1 MMLATALL
9 LTSLAGAAPPG
20 SLQPECGDVKTCRQL
35 ALEASERGDVD
46 AFHDL
51 AWRAL
56 QKSRPNDPDLMYLL
70 ARAQSLSG
78 RPHDALVMLRR
89 LAEAGVKTDAET
101 NDDFRRVRALP
112 AWEPFASELA
122 AHPGDIRLAS
132 DAKAGTPAVRL
143 KKPEEVTGSTGASAT
158 GERGSMAEGISADGS
173 VPFVTPP
180 FVPAGLAYDSVSR
193 RFIVGDREASKLM
206 VVDEVSR
213 RVSDMVAARSGGF
226 LGLTALEIDH
236 RRGDLWV
243 ASAAADSTRTTL
255 HKLQLVSGRVL
266 HAVEMPAGSGRFVD
280 VAITAG
286 GAVFVLDAE
295 GGGVF
300 KARAATRGFERAIAV
315 GKPGVTSLAAA
326 DERTLYVSHETGIV
340 RVDLTARAVS
350 AVRGGARGR
359 LAGLRHI
366 RWHQGSLIGVQPGED
381 GALGVVRIR
390 LNPSGTAATSVK
402 PIEGAEGIVDP
413 TALTVVD
420 GVLFYLARLEGS
432 PDLSIRRLALR

>member
-1 MMLATALL
+1 MRPLMMLATALL
-9 LTSLAGAAPPG
+9 LTSLVSAVSPN
-20 SLQPECGDVKTCRQL
+20 SLQAECADVKTCRQL
-35 ALEASERGDVD
+35 ALEASERGDVE

-56 QKSRPNDPDLMYLL
+56 QKARPNDPDLMYLL

-89 LAEAGVKTDAET
+89 MAEAGVKTDAET

-112 AWEPFASELA
+112 GWEPFASGIA
-122 AHPGDIRLAS
+122 AGAGDVRVAS
-132 DAKAGTPAVRL
+132 NAKVGTKA
-143 KKPEEVTGSTGASAT
+143 TGSTGAPLT
-158 GERGSMAEGISADGS
+158 GERETVGENASADGVVS
-173 VPFVTPP
+173 FVTPP

-206 VVDEVSR
+206 VIDEMSR

-266 HAVEMPAGSGRFVD
+266 HAVEMPADNGRFVD

-286 GAVFVLDAE
+286 GAVFVLDAG
-295 GGGVF
+295 GGGVL
-300 KARAATRGFERAIAV
+300 KARSATRGFERAIAV

-326 DERTLYVSHETGIV
+326 DERTLYVSHEGGIV

-350 AVRGGARGR
+350 VVRGGARGR

-366 RWHQGSLIGVQPGED
+366 RWHRGSLVGVQAAQD
-381 GALGVVRIR
+381 GALRVVRIR
-390 LNPSGTAATSVK
+390 LNRAGTAATSVD
-402 PIEGAEGIVDP
+402 PLEGADGIVDP

-420 GVLFYLARLEGS
+420 GVLFYLTRLDARPG
-432 PDLSIRRLALR
+432 LSIRRLPLR

>member
-1 MMLATALL
+1 MRPLMMLATALL
-9 LTSLAGAAPPG
+9 LTSLVSAASPG
-20 SLQPECGDVKTCRQL
+20 SLQAECADVKTCRQL

-112 AWEPFASELA
+112 GWEPFASGIA
-122 AHPGDIRLAS
+122 AGAGDVRVAS
-132 DAKAGTPAVRL
+132 NARVGTGA
-143 KKPEEVTGSTGASAT
+143 TGSTGAPLT
-158 GERGSMAEGISADGS
+158 GDRETVGENASADGVVS
-173 VPFVTPP
+173 FVTPP

-206 VVDEVSR
+206 VIDEMSS

-266 HAVEMPAGSGRFVD
+266 HAVEMPADSGRFVD

-295 GGGVF
+295 GGSVL
-300 KARAATRGFERAIAV
+300 KARSSTRGFERAIAV

-326 DERTLYVSHETGIV
+326 DERTLYVSHEAGIV

-350 AVRGGARGR
+350 VVRGGARGR
-359 LAGLRHI
+359 LAGLQHI
-366 RWHQGSLIGVQPGED
+366 RWHRGSLVGVHAQD
-381 GALGVVRIR
+381 GALRVVRIR
-390 LNPSGTAATSVK
+390 LNRAGTAATSVD
-402 PIEGAEGIVDP
+402 PLEGADGIVDP

-420 GVLFYLARLEGS
+420 GVLFYLTRVDAR
-432 PDLSIRRLALR
+432 PDFSIRRLPLR

>member
-1 MMLATALL
+1 MRPLMMIATCLL
-9 LTSLAGAAPPG
+9 LTSFATAAPPG
-20 SLQPECGDVKTCRQL
+20 SLQAECGDVKACRQL
-35 ALEASERGDVD
+35 ALEAAERGDAD

-56 QKSRPNDPDLMYLL
+56 QKSRPNDPDLMYLI

-89 LAEAGVKTDAET
+89 LAEAGVKTDAAT

-112 AWEPFASELA
+112 AWEPFVSETA
-122 AHPGDIRLAS
+122 VGTGDIRVAS
-132 DAKAGTPAVRL
+132 GAKSETSAVSKGAPLTARGTA
-143 KKPEEVTGSTGASAT
+143 ESTGPD
-158 GERGSMAEGISADGS
+158 GDIS
-173 VPFVTPP
+173 FVTAP

-193 RFIVGDREASKLM
+193 RFIVSDREASKLM
-206 VVDEVSR
+206 VIDEVSR
-213 RVSDMVAARSGGF
+213 RVSDMVAAKSGGF

-266 HAVEMPAGSGRFVD
+266 HTVEIPASSGRLVD
-280 VAITAG
+280 VAVTAG
-286 GAVFVLDAE
+286 GAVFVLDAA

-300 KARAATRGFERAIAV
+300 KVKSSTRGFERAIAV
-315 GKPGVTSLAAA
+315 GKPGVTSLAVA
-326 DERTLYVSHETGIV
+326 DERTLYVAHETGIV
-340 RVDLTARAVS
+340 RVDLTARRVS
-350 AVRGGARGR
+350 GVRGGAPGR

-366 RWHQGSLIGVQPGED
+366 RWHRGALVGVQATED
-381 GALGVVRIR
+381 GNLRVIRIR
-390 LNPSGTAATSVK
+390 LNRAGTAVTSVE
-402 PIEGAEGIVDP
+402 PIEGAAGIVDP

-420 GVLFYLARLEGS
+420 GVLFYLTRVNAG
-432 PDLSIRRLALR
+432 PDLSIRRLRLR